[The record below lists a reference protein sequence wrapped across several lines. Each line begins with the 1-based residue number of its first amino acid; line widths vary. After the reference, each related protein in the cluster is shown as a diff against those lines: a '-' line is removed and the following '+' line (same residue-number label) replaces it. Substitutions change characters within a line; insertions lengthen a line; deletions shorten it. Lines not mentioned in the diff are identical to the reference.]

1 LSEKSTTF
9 WRSGV
14 IETEAITMSSF
25 FACRPG
31 IMPSKSCC
39 TSVHC
44 AFISAQSALAM
55 SMSKP
60 TILPSAPTEL
70 NGG

>member
-1 LSEKSTTF
+1 MTLA
-9 WRSGV
+9 RSGV
-14 IETEAITMSSF
+14 IDIEATTMSIF
-25 FACRPG
+25 FACSAG
-31 IMPSKSCC
+31 IMPSKSIC

-60 TILPSAPTEL
+60 TILPSGAIEL